1 MPNRLIASVLNPDQ
15 RKIAYF
21 SMEIGMEATMPTYS
35 GGLGVLAGD
44 TVRSA
49 ADLRVPMV
57 AVTLLYRKGYFYQR
71 LDPSGWQREEPALWV
86 VEDFLTELPH
96 RVLVAI
102 EGRDVHLRAWTR
114 NVVGQD
120 GEFCIP
126 GILLDS
132 DLPENSED
140 DRALTHYL
148 YGGDARYRFCQE
160 VVLGI
165 GGVRMLQTLGYSGI
179 ERYHLNE
186 GHAAFL
192 AMELLDERLRAKGH
206 HEASNDD
213 IESVRSR
220 CVFTTHTPVPA
231 GHDKFPLEL
240 VRAVVGD
247 IPALANPKLYES
259 HGQLNMTYLALNL
272 SRFANG
278 VARRHGE
285 VAGRMFPQFH
295 FDAITN
301 GVHATTWT
309 SPVFQTLFDRH
320 LPGWRTESF
329 LLRAAGSLPADEV
342 WTAHQEAKDQLI
354 HFVNRVD
361 NAGMDSETF
370 TIGFAR
376 RAATYK
382 RAGLLFHDV
391 EWLKRIAGEVGGL
404 QIVFAGKAHPHDSH
418 GKELIQ
424 SVFKLRESLFPTV
437 RISYLENYDMELGRL
452 TTSGVDLWLNTPQA
466 PLEASGTSGMKAAL
480 NAVPSLSILDGWW
493 VEGCVEGVTGWAI
506 GEDVGVDPAPSDHG
520 RDASFLYTKLEH
532 SILPLFHQDLP
543 GFIDVMRN
551 CIAINGAFFN
561 THRMMYEYVLK
572 AYFR

>member
-1 MPNRLIASVLNPDQ
+1 MPNHQFTSVSKPEQ

-21 SMEIGMEATMPTYS
+21 SMEIGLDAAMPTYS

-71 LDPSGWQREEPALWV
+71 LDSSGWQREEPALWV
-86 VEDFLTELPH
+86 VEDFLTELDQ
-96 RVLVAI
+96 RVSVSI
-102 EGRDVHLRAWTR
+102 EGREVQLRAWTR

-120 GEFCIP
+120 GEFCVP
-126 GILLDS
+126 AILLDS
-132 DLPENSED
+132 DLAENSES
-140 DRALTHYL
+140 DRTLTHYL

-160 VVLGI
+160 VVLGL
-165 GGVRMLQTLGYSGI
+165 GGVAMLRALGYSGI

-186 GHAAFL
+186 GHAACL
-192 AMELLDERLRAKGH
+192 ALELLDERLRAGGRS
-206 HEASNDD
+206 EANEED
-213 IESVRSR
+213 IEAVRRR

-231 GHDKFPLEL
+231 SHDKFPLDMVQSVL
-240 VRAVVGD
+240 GD
-247 IPALANPKLYES
+247 KPVLANRSLYES
-259 HGQLNMTYLALNL
+259 DGQLNMTYLALNL
-272 SRFANG
+272 SSFING

-285 VAGRMFPQFH
+285 VAARMFSQFR

-309 SPVFQTLFDRH
+309 SAPFQSLFDRY
-320 LPGWRTESF
+320 LPHWRADAFS
-329 LLRAAGSLPADEV
+329 LRAAESIPADEV
-342 WTAHQEAKDQLI
+342 WTAHQEAKDLLI
-354 HFVNRVD
+354 HFVNRED
-361 NAGMDSETF
+361 NAGMDAEAF

-382 RAGLLFHDV
+382 RAGLLFHDM
-391 EWLKRIAGEVGGL
+391 EWLKRIADEVGGL
-404 QIVFAGKAHPHDSH
+404 QIIFGGKAHPHDAH

-424 SVFKLRESLFPTV
+424 RVFQAREALQPAI

-452 TTSGVDLWLNTPQA
+452 ITAGVDLWLNTPQA

-480 NAVPSLSILDGWW
+480 NGVPSLSILDGWW

-506 GEDVGVDPAPSDHG
+506 GEDAGVDGAQADHAK
-520 RDASFLYTKLEH
+520 DASSLYSKLEH
-532 SILPLFHQDLP
+532 SILPLFHHDLP

-551 CIAINGAFFN
+551 CIAINGSFFN

>member
-1 MPNRLIASVLNPDQ
+1 MPNQPIVSTSKLEQ
-15 RKIAYF
+15 RRIAYF
-21 SMEIGMEATMPTYS
+21 SMEIGLDAAMPTYS

-86 VEDFLTELPH
+86 VEDFATELPA
-96 RVLVAI
+96 RVSVII
-102 EGRDVHLRAWTR
+102 EGREVQLRAWIR
-114 NVVGQD
+114 NVVGEGGD
-120 GEFCIP
+120 FSVP
-126 GILLDS
+126 AILLDS
-132 DLPENSED
+132 DLPENNEA
-140 DRALTHYL
+140 DRTLTHYL
-148 YGGDARYRFCQE
+148 YGGDSRYRFCQE
-160 VVLGI
+160 VVLGM
-165 GGVRMLQTLGYSGI
+165 GGVRMLQTLGYTSI

-186 GHAAFL
+186 GHAAL
-192 AMELLDERLRAKGH
+192 LSLELLDQGLRAQGRG
-206 HEASNDD
+206 EATDED
-213 IESVRSR
+213 IETVRRR

-231 GHDKFPLEL
+231 GHDKFPMDL
-240 VRAVVGD
+240 VRGVVGD
-247 IPALANPKLYES
+247 IPALANPKLFEWDGEF
-259 HGQLNMTYLALNL
+259 HMTYLALHL
-272 SRFANG
+272 SSFVNG

-285 VAGRMFPQFH
+285 VAGKMFPEFRV
-295 FDAITN
+295 DAITN
-301 GVHATTWT
+301 GVHAATWT
-309 SPVFQTLFDRH
+309 SPAFQTLFDRH
-320 LPGWRTESF
+320 LPGWRGESF
-329 LLRAAGSLPADEV
+329 TLRAAKALPPDEV
-342 WTAHQEAKDQLI
+342 WTAHQEAKDLLI
-354 HFVNRVD
+354 HFVNRED

-391 EWLKRIAGEVGGL
+391 EWLKRIAVEVGGL
-404 QIVFAGKAHPHDSH
+404 QIVFAGKAHPHDSN

-424 SVFKLRESLFPTV
+424 SVFKARESLFPNV

-452 TTSGVDLWLNTPQA
+452 IASGVDLWLNTPQA

-480 NAVPSLSILDGWW
+480 NGVPSLSIIDGWW

-506 GEDVGVDPAPSDHG
+506 GEDRGVDVGQHDPG
-520 RDASFLYTKLEH
+520 KDASSLYAKLEH

-551 CIAINGAFFN
+551 CIAINGSFFN

>member
-1 MPNRLIASVLNPDQ
+1 MPNQPIPSTSKPEQ

-21 SMEIGMEATMPTYS
+21 SMEIGLHAAMPTYS

-57 AVTLLYRKGYFYQR
+57 AVTLLHRKGYFYQR

-86 VEDFLTELPH
+86 VEDFLTELPE
-96 RVLVAI
+96 RVGISI
-102 EGRDVHLRAWTR
+102 EGREVQLRAWTR

-120 GEFCIP
+120 GDFSVP
-126 GILLDS
+126 AILLDS
-132 DLPENSED
+132 DLPENSEA
-140 DRALTHYL
+140 DRTLTHYL
-148 YGGDARYRFCQE
+148 YGGDSRYRFCQE

-165 GGVRMLQTLGYSGI
+165 GGVRMLQKLGFVGI

-186 GHAAFL
+186 GHAALL
-192 AMELLDERLRAKGH
+192 ALELLDARLRAQGRS
-206 HEASNDD
+206 EANDED
-213 IESVRSR
+213 IESIRKR

-231 GHDKFPLEL
+231 GHDKFPMDL
-240 VRAVVGD
+240 VRGVVGD
-247 IPALANPKLYES
+247 IPALANPKLFEWD
-259 HGQLNMTYLALNL
+259 GQFHMTYLALHL
-272 SRFANG
+272 SSFVNA

-285 VAGRMFPQFH
+285 VAGKMFPEFRV
-295 FDAITN
+295 DAITN
-301 GVHATTWT
+301 GVHAATWT
-309 SPVFQTLFDRH
+309 SPAFQTLYDRH
-320 LPGWRTESF
+320 LPGWREESF
-329 LLRAAGSLPADEV
+329 LLRAAKALPADEV
-342 WTAHQEAKDQLI
+342 WTAHQEAKDLLI
-354 HFVNRVD
+354 HYVNRED
-361 NAGMDSETF
+361 NAGLDSETF

-382 RAGLLFHDV
+382 RAGLLFHDA
-391 EWLKRIAGEVGGL
+391 EWLKRIAVEAGGL
-404 QIVFAGKAHPHDSH
+404 QVVFAGKAHPHDAY

-424 SVFKLRESLFPTV
+424 SVFKARESLFPNV

-452 TTSGVDLWLNTPQA
+452 IGSGVDLWLNTPQA

-480 NAVPSLSILDGWW
+480 NGVPSLSILDGWW
-493 VEGCVEGVTGWAI
+493 VEGCVEGVTGWGI
-506 GEDVGVDPAPSDHG
+506 GDDRGVDVGEHDPSK
-520 RDASFLYTKLEH
+520 DASSLYAKLEH

-551 CIAINGAFFN
+551 CIAINGSFFN

>member
-1 MPNRLIASVLNPDQ
+1 MPNQQFTSVSKPEQ

-21 SMEIGMEATMPTYS
+21 SMEIGLDAAMPTYS

-71 LDPSGWQREEPALWV
+71 LDPSGWQREEPALWA
-86 VEDFLTELPH
+86 VEDFLTELPE
-96 RVLVAI
+96 RVSISI
-102 EGRDVHLRAWTR
+102 EGRTVQLRAWTR

-120 GEFCIP
+120 GDFRVP

-132 DLPENSED
+132 DLPENSD
-140 DRALTHYL
+140 ADRTLTHYL

-165 GGVRMLQTLGYSGI
+165 GGIKMLRALGYTGI

-186 GHAAFL
+186 GHAACL
-192 AMELLDERLRAKGH
+192 ALQLLDERLQASRRTEATSEDLEGVRA
-206 HEASNDD
+206 
-213 IESVRSR
+213 R

-231 GHDKFPLEL
+231 GHDKFPLDL
-240 VRAVVGD
+240 VRCVLGD
-247 IPALANPKLYES
+247 MPALANPGLYES
-259 HGQLNMTYLALNL
+259 DGQLNMTYLALHL
-272 SRFANG
+272 SRFVNG

-285 VAGRMFPQFH
+285 VAGKMFPQFH
-295 FDAITN
+295 IDAITN
-301 GVHATTWT
+301 GVHAPTWT
-309 SPVFQTLFDRH
+309 SPPFQNLFDRH
-320 LPGWRTESF
+320 LPSWRTDAFS
-329 LLRAAGSLPADEV
+329 LRAAGSLSADEI
-342 WTAHQEAKDQLI
+342 WTAHQEAKDLLI
-354 HFVNRVD
+354 HFVNRED
-361 NAGMDSETF
+361 NAGMDLDAF

-391 EWLKRIAGEVGGL
+391 EWLRRIAKEVGGL
-404 QIVFAGKAHPHDSH
+404 QIVFAGKAHPHDAH

-424 SVFKLRESLFPTV
+424 SLFRAREALHPTI
-437 RISYLENYDMELGRL
+437 RISYLENYDMEVGRL
-452 TTSGVDLWLNTPQA
+452 ITSGVDLWLNTPQA

-480 NAVPSLSILDGWW
+480 NGVPSLSIPDGWW

-506 GEDVGVDPAPSDHG
+506 GEI
-520 RDASFLYTKLEH
+520 R
-532 SILPLFHQDLP
+532 
-543 GFIDVMRN
+543 R
-551 CIAINGAFFN
+551 
-561 THRMMYEYVLK
+561 
-572 AYFR
+572 